1 MSFKQG
7 IAYIIFIDVL
17 VNAVN
22 FSLIKLGLAGSVG
35 ITLVLAPLLYA
46 VLLGVGYTLRGKR
59 ILEDYKRNARDS
71 LYLAWGYFGIALFTS
86 IVIGVIILGFIV
98 GAEGL
103 NSLLRYEYPSTPIQT
118 QTLTQTLALVALSL
132 LVVGPAE
139 ETIFRGMVYGS
150 LLDSFEWR
158 NWRRLNIIQATAF
171 GLAHLYYFYLLG
183 PLGFVALA
191 EIIGM
196 GYGLGWAYYK
206 CGGSLVGPIVVHGFW
221 DASSFL
227 LLYPATLPLGG
238 LLKLVFFLLIVS
250 SLIKIVLRNRHY
262 RFSAQLGFPPSN
274 APQA

>member
-1 MSFKQG
+1 MSFKQA
-7 IAYIIFIDVL
+7 ITYILFIDVL

-22 FSLIKLGLAGSVG
+22 FSLIKLGLAGSVTL
-35 ITLVLAPLLYA
+35 TLVLAPLLYA
-46 VLLGVGYTLRGKR
+46 VLLGVGYSLRGKR
-59 ILEDYKRNARDS
+59 VLDDYKRNFRDS
-71 LYLAWGYFGIALFTS
+71 IFLVWGYFGIALFTS
-86 IVIGVIILGFIV
+86 IIIGVIILGFIV

-103 NSLLRYEYPSTPIQT
+103 NSLLRYEYPSTPIQA

-150 LLDSFEWR
+150 LLDSSEWR
-158 NWRRLNIIQATAF
+158 NWRRLNIVQATAF
-171 GLAHLYYFYLLG
+171 GFAHLYYFYLLG

-206 CGGSLVGPIVVHGFW
+206 CGGGLIGPIVVHGFW

-227 LLYPATLPLGG
+227 LLYPTTLLLGG
-238 LLKLVFFLLIVS
+238 LLKLGIFILIVY
-250 SLIKIVLRNRHY
+250 SLVKIVGRSRRY
-262 RFSAQLGFPPSN
+262 KFPPQTWMPPAS
-274 APQA
+274 APSG